1 MELGCG
7 FLEAVYQEA
16 LEIEFKLR
24 GIPFESQKLLD
35 LKYKGIKLKKK
46 YMPDFLVFEKIILEI
61 KAETQITNIDEAQLH
76 N

>member
-1 MELGCG
+1 MW
-7 FLEAVYQEA
+7 FFRSRYQEV

-35 LKYKGIKLKKK
+35 LKYKGTKLKKK

-61 KAETQITNIDEAQLH
+61 KAESK
-76 N
+76 